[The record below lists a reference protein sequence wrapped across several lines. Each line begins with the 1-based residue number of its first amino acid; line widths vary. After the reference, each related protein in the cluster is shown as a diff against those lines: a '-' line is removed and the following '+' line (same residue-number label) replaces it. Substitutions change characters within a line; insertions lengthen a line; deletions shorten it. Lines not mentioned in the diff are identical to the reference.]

1 MNISPLADAKV
12 SQILDEQRIHQT
24 PSSEVCELTHALIHS
39 RQTVSPRRLAAPG
52 PSGDQFQR
60 MLLAAAAAPDHGL
73 LVPWRFVVIPPA
85 KRHALGEVFALALL
99 DRDPGAT
106 LEQIEDARSKAQRA
120 PLLMLAVARLASE
133 EPDTPPLERMISMGC
148 AIQNILLSAQSMGFG
163 SGLTSG
169 RAITSQRMRQLF
181 SLKEG
186 EEPICFINIGT
197 VSKEKP
203 RRLRPSPERF
213 VSTLV

>member
-1 MNISPLADAKV
+1 MNVSHQADV
-12 SQILDEQRIHQT
+12 RIFPIPDEQRIRR
-24 PSSEVCELTHALIHS
+24 PSSPEVCEVTHALIHA
-39 RQTVSPRRLAAPG
+39 RQTVSPRRLTAPG
-52 PSGDQFQR
+52 PNDEQFQR

-73 LVPWRFVVIPPA
+73 LVPWRFVVIPA
-85 KRHALGEVFALALL
+85 NKRHALGEVFALALL

-120 PLLMLAVARLASE
+120 PLLMLAVARLAPE

-169 RAITSQRMRQLF
+169 RAISSYRMHELF
-181 SLKEG
+181 SLKDR
-186 EEPICFINIGT
+186 EEPICFINVGT

-203 RRLRPSPERF
+203 HRLRPSPECF
-213 VSTLV
+213 VSTLD